1 MIVHVLAA
9 VPLLIW
15 IYLLGAHGGFWRVS
29 ISLARSGPKE
39 DLDPP
44 GSARVVA
51 VIPARDEA
59 DVIADTVRSLLNQR
73 GAGALQVIVVDDAS
87 TDGTAD
93 LAREAAR
100 ALGCA
105 ERLTVVGGLPLPAGW
120 TGKLWAMSQG
130 VAAALERQPEFLL
143 LTDADIHHDPGNV
156 ASLLDIAR
164 AAPCDLVSFMVRLS
178 VATPAEKALIPA
190 FVYFFFMLYPPR
202 ATASR
207 RSRTAGA
214 AGGCMLVRPQAL
226 ARMGG
231 IASIR
236 SELIDDCALAL
247 AIKRAGG
254 PVRLAL
260 TDTAHSTRQYGSFA
274 DVGRMISRSAFYQL
288 RHSWLLLTGTIVGL
302 GIIFVMPPLLLL
314 SRDPW
319 CRTLGVGAWLLMT
332 VSYLPIVRFY
342 RRSLLWSLTLPAMA
356 TFYAAA
362 TLHSAWRYLTRRGG
376 NWKGRVQDVRH

>member
-1 MIVHVLAA
+1 VIVHVLAA

-15 IYLLGAHGGFWRVS
+15 VYLLGAHGGFWRVS
-29 ISLARSGPKE
+29 VSLARSRTEQGAP
-39 DLDPP
+39 
-44 GSARVVA
+44 AHVVA

-73 GAGALQVIVVDDAS
+73 CAGTLQVIVVDDAS

-93 LAREAAR
+93 AAREAAR

-105 ERLTVVGGLPLPAGW
+105 DRLLVVDGQPLPAGW
-120 TGKLWAMSQG
+120 TGKLWAVSQG
-130 VAAALERQPEFLL
+130 VAAALDRQPDFLL

-156 ASLLDIAR
+156 AGLLAIAR
-164 AAPCDLVSFMVRLS
+164 DEPCDLVSFMVRLS
-178 VATPAEKALIPA
+178 VATPAERALIPA

-202 ATASR
+202 ATASP

-214 AGGCMLVRPQAL
+214 AGGCMLIRPQAL
-226 ARMGG
+226 DRIGG

-247 AIKRAGG
+247 AIKRDGG
-254 PVRLAL
+254 QVRLAL
-260 TDTAHSTRQYGSFA
+260 TDTAHSTRRYGSFA
-274 DVGRMISRSAFYQL
+274 EVGRMISRSAFYQL
-288 RHSWLLLTGTIVGL
+288 RHSWALLAGTVAGL
-302 GIIFVMPPLLLL
+302 GVIFVMPPLLLL

-319 CRTLGVGAWLLMT
+319 CRTLGAAAWLLMT
-332 VSYLPIVRFY
+332 VSYLPMVRFY
-342 RRSLLWSLTLPAMA
+342 RRSWLWSLALPGMA
-356 TFYAAA
+356 TFYAGA

-376 NWKGRVQDVRH
+376 SWKGRVQDVRH